1 MTNTICLDEN
11 YSTTR
16 LLTKEKPIIE
26 NKPED
31 KFETVL
37 FLPEGVNR
45 KGEGGFRTKGYFK
58 KSYDDKPLVSIFTV
72 VFNGEEY
79 LEKTIQ
85 SVTDQTYDNVEYI
98 LIDGGSNDGT
108 VDVIKKYEAQI
119 DYWVSEKDAGI
130 YDAMNK
136 GLHLVTG
143 EYIGILNADDF
154 YEPFAIEKSIEFIKN
169 NDADYSVAKVQYVNT
184 KNIISPIF
192 PLEKN
197 KIYQEMFYPHISAFI
212 SRKAYKQVGLFK
224 TQFKIAGDHDMAL
237 RIHLAGF
244 RATYLDEIVGKLTED
259 GISAGISSNK
269 ESLSVAIE
277 NGKNKISA
285 IFTYISQIFK
295 IAMVRILP
303 QSLVK
308 FIQKSKGSR
317 FS

>member
-1 MTNTICLDEN
+1 MNNNICIDEN
-11 YSTTR
+11 YSTTQ
-16 LLTKEKPIIE
+16 LLADI
-26 NKPED
+26 KPEIKVYSED
-31 KFETVL
+31 DFETIL
-37 FLPEGVNR
+37 FLPKNGER
-45 KGEGGFRTKGYFK
+45 KGEGGLRTKGYFK
-58 KSYDDKPLVSIFTV
+58 KSYVDKPLISIITV
-72 VFNGEEY
+72 VFNGEKH
-79 LEKTIQ
+79 LEETIQ
-85 SVTDQTYDNVEYI
+85 SVINQTYDNVEYVI
-98 LIDGGSNDGT
+98 IDGGSIDGT
-108 VDVIKKYEAQI
+108 LDIIKKYEDKI
-119 DYWVSEKDAGI
+119 DYWASEKDAGI

-136 GLHLVTG
+136 GLQLVAG

-154 YEPFAIEKSIEFIKN
+154 YEPSALKKSIELIKD

>member
-1 MTNTICLDEN
+1 MVKIICLDKN
-11 YSTTR
+11 YSTTQ
-16 LLTKEKPIIE
+16 LLTQKKSILKERPG
-26 NKPED
+26 D
-31 KFETVL
+31 KLETSL
-37 FLPEGVNR
+37 FLADNSER
-45 KGEGGFRTKGYFK
+45 KDEGGLRTKGYFK
-58 KSYDDKPLVSIFTV
+58 KSYDDKPLVSIITV
-72 VFNGEEY
+72 VFNGEKY
-79 LEKTIQ
+79 LEQTIQ
-85 SVTDQTYDNVEYI
+85 SVINQTYNNVEYI
-98 LIDGGSNDGT
+98 IIDGGSVDGT
-108 VDVIKKYEAQI
+108 LDIIKKYGEQI

-136 GLHLVTG
+136 GLQLVTG

-154 YEPFAIEKSIEFIKN
+154 YEPFAIEKSIELIKS
-169 NDADYSVAKVQYVNT
+169 NDADYSVANVQYVNT

-212 SRKAYKQVGLFK
+212 PRKAYKQVGLFK

-259 GISAGISSNK
+259 GISAGISSSK
-269 ESLSVAIE
+269 ESLDVAIA
-277 NGKNKISA
+277 NGKNIISA
-285 IFTYISQIFK
+285 IFTHISQIFK

-303 QSLVK
+303 KNLVRY
-308 FIQKSKGSR
+308 IQKSKGSR

>member
-1 MTNTICLDEN
+1 MKN
-11 YSTTR
+11 YSTTQLR
-16 LLTKEKPIIE
+16 IQDKPILK
-26 NKPED
+26 NKLKD

-37 FLPEGVNR
+37 FLPEDKNR
-45 KGEGGFRTKGYFK
+45 KGEGGLRRQGYFK
-58 KSYDDKPLVSIFTV
+58 KSYDGNPLISIITV
-72 VFNGEEY
+72 VFNGEKY

-85 SVTDQTYDNVEYI
+85 SVINQSYDNVEYI
-98 LIDGGSNDGT
+98 IIDGGSTDGT
-108 VDVIKKYEAQI
+108 LDIIKKYEDKI
-119 DYWVSEKDAGI
+119 DYWVSENDNGI

-136 GLHLVTG
+136 GLQLVTG

-154 YEPFAIEKSIEFIKN
+154 YEPFAIKKSIELIQK
-169 NDADYSVAKVQYVNT
+169 NDADYTVAQVQYVNT

-192 PLEKN
+192 PLKKD

-212 SRKAYKQVGLFK
+212 LRKAYQQVGLFK

-259 GISAGISSNK
+259 GVSAGISSNK
-269 ESLSVAIE
+269 ESLDVAID
-277 NGKNKISA
+277 NGKNRISA
-285 IFTYISQIFK
+285 IFTYVSQITK
-295 IAMVRILP
+295 VGISTILP